1 MLADGA
7 ALARQLSAG
16 QVRVDVTH
24 ALVAAL
30 RTGCRSARVPGIERP
45 WDGAERLL
53 RPAGEHGPSLSG
65 VADHLRSEGRTRTA
79 RERGAAAI
87 PRGRPATS
95 PSWSVADAPAE
106 GLDDDRLGMATDA
119 RALAEVVC
127 LRKPG
132 PPLAIGL
139 FGDWGSGKSTFMN
152 LIEAAIEELT
162 ERTRKDATARAAL
175 VSKVIHIRFN
185 AWHYND
191 DNLWASLTSEFFGQL
206 RAGGHGKSATS
217 TYEALAARGAE
228 AR

>member
-1 MLADGA
+1 MSRTRSSRPSVPA
-7 ALARQLSAG
+7 AG
-16 QVRVDVTH
+16 QRVFQGLSVLGTAPNAFFDRLANTVLVFLESQTTFDPKAVPELRASV
-24 ALVAAL
+24 ALL
-30 RTGCRSARVPGIERP
+30 RFRV
-45 WDGAERLL
+45 GAE
-53 RPAGEHGPSLSG
+53 
-65 VADHLRSEGRTRTA
+65 T
-79 RERGAAAI
+79 
-87 PRGRPATS
+87 TS
-95 PSWSVADAPAE
+95 PSSYVADAPAE

-185 AWHYND
+185 AC
-191 DNLWASLTSEFFGQL
+191 TTTTTTC
-206 RAGGHGKSATS
+206 GH
-217 TYEALAARGAE
+217 R
-228 AR
+228 